1 MDKREQGLIYASEFD
16 RILSD
21 EDQEAELCD
30 AAGISSNDLNDL
42 TKLFLG
48 CNDDSCLHAL
58 IVNRAFLFTWKG

>member
-1 MDKREQGLIYASEFD
+1 MDKREQGKIYASEFD

-42 TKLFLG
+42 KKLPLGSKVARKLFV
-48 CNDDSCLHAL
+48 CLA
-58 IVNRAFLFTWKG
+58 T

>member
-1 MDKREQGLIYASEFD
+1 MDKREQGKIYASEFD

-42 TKLFLG
+42 KKLPLG
-48 CNDDSCLHAL
+48 PRREAVCMQ
-58 IVNRAFLFTWKG
+58 